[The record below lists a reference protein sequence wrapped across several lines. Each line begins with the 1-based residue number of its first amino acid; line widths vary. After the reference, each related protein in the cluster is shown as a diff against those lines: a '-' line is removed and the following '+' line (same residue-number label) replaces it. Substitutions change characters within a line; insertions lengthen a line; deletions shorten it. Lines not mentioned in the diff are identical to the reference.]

1 MGRHLAHMAMLKA
14 ILIRQMHGRSQS
26 AFWNRVSQLSER
38 LHLAVIG
45 CISLRAVLPF
55 LRLLIWVCTRLRL
68 WGKGIRREL
77 GRLFGGN
84 GTLCSPSAVQMALV
98 PKRDRERLFAAI
110 LWGLGVRPQGRLLLA
125 PWMRCNVCGGMRSS
139 RLIQKPLLVAVVYPE
154 RILINGPDINNR
166 FGNFGPELKSG
177 TPGDSVGSD

>member
-1 MGRHLAHMAMLKA
+1 MVAKPGRDTKGSHRPGVGVWPESESQRSRANLPNGKMGRHLAHVAVLKA
-14 ILIRQMHGRSQS
+14 ILIRQMHGSSQR
-26 AFWNRVSQLSER
+26 AFWNRVSQASER

-77 GRLFGGN
+77 ALFGGN
-84 GTLCSPSAVQMALV
+84 GTLCSPSAFQMALV

-110 LWGLGVRPQGRLLLA
+110 LWGLGVRPQGR
-125 PWMRCNVCGGMRSS
+125 
-139 RLIQKPLLVAVVYPE
+139 
-154 RILINGPDINNR
+154 
-166 FGNFGPELKSG
+166 
-177 TPGDSVGSD
+177 